1 VNRWVR
7 LPIAIVYLLGIF
19 AALVFLAWP
28 VLLAVTLVAFVLHA
42 RFLRSL
48 QLAVQKLVPVIGF
61 ALIVTL
67 LQWLGGRK
75 PPLLGLQTLFVFQL
89 LSVFLVL
96 FVPQGLAVP
105 ERGSPLYRIA
115 LYLLFVRHFA
125 AILAGEVHRTI
136 RAHGTAVQH
145 RFGPQA
151 MHSLVHALTSVFGR
165 CLIRAERFY
174 AAQWLRGLDN

>member
-1 VNRWVR
+1 MNRWVR
-7 LPIAIVYLLGIF
+7 LPVAIICLFGILV
-19 AALVFLAWP
+19 ALVFLSWP
-28 VLLAVTLVAFVLHA
+28 ALLGVTLVAFVLHA
-42 RFLRSL
+42 RLLRSL
-48 QLAVQKLVPVIGF
+48 QLAVHKQVPVIGF

-67 LQWLGGRK
+67 LQWFGGRK

-89 LSVFLVL
+89 LSVFLFL
-96 FVPQGLAVP
+96 LMPRGLALP
-105 ERGSPLYRIA
+105 ERGSPLHRIV

-136 RAHGTAVQH
+136 RAHGMAVQR
-145 RFGPQA
+145 RFGPQG

-165 CLIRAERFY
+165 CLTRTERFY